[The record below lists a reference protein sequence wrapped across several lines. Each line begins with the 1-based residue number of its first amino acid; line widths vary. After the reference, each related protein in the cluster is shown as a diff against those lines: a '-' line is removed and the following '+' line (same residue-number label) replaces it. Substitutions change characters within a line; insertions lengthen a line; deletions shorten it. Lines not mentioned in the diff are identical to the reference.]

1 MSEPILA
8 VVEDLFFLSRVQHTA
23 QQVGVA
29 VEPVEISRIKE
40 RLLSSP
46 VRAVILDLNYR
57 SGDAVEA
64 TRAIK
69 ADPATAQVQV
79 VGFLSHVQGE
89 LARNARLTGC
99 DQVLARS
106 AFTRELPQLLL
117 QLAGRSTG

>member
-29 VEPVEISRIKE
+29 VEPVEISRITE

-46 VRAVILDLNYR
+46 VRAVIIDLNYR

-64 TRAIK
+64 ARAIK
-69 ADPATAQVQV
+69 SDPATAKVPV
-79 VGFLSHVQGE
+79 VGFLSHVQGD
-89 LARNARLTGC
+89 LARNARLAGC

-106 AFTRELPQLLL
+106 AFTRELPQLLF
-117 QLAGRSTG
+117 QLAGR

>member
-1 MSEPILA
+1 MSKPILA

-23 QQVGVA
+23 QQVGVS

-46 VRAVILDLNYR
+46 TRAVILDLNYR

-64 TRAIK
+64 ARAIK

-79 VGFLSHVQGE
+79 VAFLSHVQGE
-89 LARNARLTGC
+89 LARDARLAGC

-106 AFTRELPQLLL
+106 AFTRELPRLLL